1 MKIIKKKII
10 KLDKGSVA
18 HMYNKSE
25 KIIKRVSEVYFSNIL
40 PNQIKAWKIT
50 NSEQLLTVPRGQI
63 LLVVKN
69 NNRYKKIR
77 LGYPMNYKALYIKP
91 NTWYGFKC
99 ISRVEALI
107 CNITSL
113 SNTEAKKDKRDKSYF
128 NFKWNQ

>member
-1 MKIIKKKII
+1 MKIIQKKII
-10 KLDKGSVA
+10 KIDKGSVA
-18 HMYNKSE
+18 HMYNKKD
-25 KIIKRVSEVYFSNIL
+25 KIIKRVSEVYFSNIM

-69 NNRYKKIR
+69 KNGFKKFK
-77 LGYPMNYKALYIKP
+77 LGYPRNYKVLYIEP

-99 ISRVEALI
+99 ISRIEALI

-113 SNTEAKKDKRDKSYF
+113 SNTEAKKEKRDKNYF
-128 NFKWNQ
+128 NFKWN